1 MPDLT
6 PGKHRLQFR
15 AWDVLNSSSTVQLD
29 FTVVKG
35 LQPNVFNVSVTEN
48 PASAKTTFII
58 SHDRMG
64 SNVDVVIELFDM
76 SGRKLWQH
84 EESGVS
90 TDSAY
95 TVDWDLTVDGGRR
108 LQTGVYLYRA
118 RLGSDGSGMASKAK
132 KLIIVDRQ

>member
-1 MPDLT
+1 M
-6 PGKHRLQFR
+6 
-15 AWDVLNSSSTVQLD
+15 
-29 FTVVKG
+29 VKG

-90 TDSAY
+90 ATSTY
-95 TVDWDLTVDGGRR
+95 TVPWGLTIDGGSR
-108 LQTGVYLYRA
+108 LQTGVYLYRVH
-118 RLGSDGSGMASKAK
+118 LTSEGSTRISKAK
-132 KLIIVDRQ
+132 KLIVVGNN